1 MVSYCFIFVCVSKLW
16 WTYILQ
22 KGGDKMNELYHYGIK
37 GMKWGVR
44 RRNNQVSK
52 QSKLDAKNVKKANK
66 YLKNNA
72 LWKTRYETSKNKR
85 PLQYLLSPTTSI
97 IAPSR
102 YNKDRVDKIIA
113 KNNKKLSEIKIN
125 DRDYELVNTYIKQ
138 LDLSDIKFNTITY
151 RTYNAEQYVKK

>member
-1 MVSYCFIFVCVSKLW
+1 
-16 WTYILQ
+16 
-22 KGGDKMNELYHYGIK
+22 MNELYHHGVK

-66 YLKNNA
+66 YLKSNA
-72 LWKTRYETSKNKR
+72 LWKTRYTTSKNKR
-85 PLQYLLSPTTSI
+85 LLQYLLAPTTSI
-97 IAPSR
+97 IAPLR

-125 DRDYELVNTYIKQ
+125 DKDYKLVNTYIKQ
-138 LDLSDIKFNTITY
+138 FDLSDIKFNTVTY
-151 RTYNAEQYVKK
+151 RKYNAKQYVKK